1 MKGFLKPKPLSK
13 TKIHAKGIGSMEID
27 EDVKAFLIEGY
38 EYLNE
43 IEGDLVALEQSECDP
58 EVMNRIY
65 RNLHT
70 IKGNSGFLGVEK
82 LEAVAHA
89 GENLLSRLRDRTIA
103 MNAQIASALL
113 ETIDAVREHMEALE
127 TTGEESPIERTELL
141 AKLTQ
146 LQESGGEFE
155 LQQSAIEPES
165 ASEQNLEK
173 NLEIVPQQRA
183 IEPESTSEK
192 LLENVLEKVRETVQ
206 QQQEKQEEIA
216 ASPTIPPHQEKQE
229 ETAALLSVEP
239 ALIPIAKLP
248 VSAPANSQSSTN
260 GQAIARG
267 DAEGDRFKIA
277 DTAIR
282 VDVGLLD
289 KLMNLVGE
297 LVLCRNQILEF
308 VNANAA
314 STQNDDT
321 LKSVSARLNLV
332 TSELQ
337 EGVMKTRMQPI
348 RTIWSKFPRVVRD
361 TAFSLGKQVQL
372 EMEGEETELDKTLI
386 EAIGNPLTHLVRNSL
401 DHGIETAEVRA
412 AKGKPA
418 IGKLLLRAYHE
429 SGQVNIE
436 ISDDGGGI
444 DPNRL
449 KNKAVQKGII
459 SADRAEQMS
468 DREALNLIFLPSFS
482 TAEKVTNISGRGVG
496 MDVVRTNIEKING
509 TIDVQSQV
517 GKGTTFKLKIP
528 LTLAIIPTLIITTGG
543 DRYAIPQVNLLELV
557 RLEGEQIKK
566 IELFHGTPV
575 YRLRGRL
582 LPLVYL
588 NRELQLDRANLGNS
602 KPSQF
607 DTEEALNIVVVQA
620 TDKPFGLVVDAIND
634 TQEIVVK
641 PLGKQLKSLACFAGA
656 TIMGDGKVAL
666 ILDVAGIAQ
675 KTHMTEAQEKAILAD
690 ENSQRESS
698 EPPLQ
703 LLVFQGPDSRRMAIE
718 LSRVSRLEELPRHLL
733 ERVGKQD
740 VVQYRK
746 QIMPVIHLSAVF
758 GCDSYLPNSSND
770 AIDDKLPLVVV
781 SVGDEHQVGLA
792 VDRILDIVEQS
803 IDIKGAA
810 TQEGISC
817 CAVIQGQVTEILDVN
832 SVIGNNLF
840 GAKKML
846 FNS

>member
-1 MKGFLKPKPLSK
+1 
-13 TKIHAKGIGSMEID
+13 MEID

-38 EYLNE
+38 EYLSQ
-43 IEGDLVALEQSECDP
+43 IEGDLVALEQSESDP

-89 GENLLSRLRDRTIA
+89 GENLLSRLRDRAIA

-127 TTGEESPIERTELL
+127 TTGEESPIDPTELL
-141 AKLTQ
+141 SKLTR
-146 LQESGGEFE
+146 LQESGGGE
-155 LQQSAIEPES
+155 LEVQP
-165 ASEQNLEK
+165 
-173 NLEIVPQQRA
+173 RA
-183 IEPESTSEK
+183 IEPEFASK
-192 LLENVLEKVRETVQ
+192 NLRETVPQ
-206 QQQEKQEEIA
+206 QPEKLEEIA
-216 ASPTIPPHQEKQE
+216 ASPSRYTQQEKLE

-239 ALIPIAKLP
+239 DLIPVAKLP
-248 VSAPANSQSSTN
+248 VAAAANSESRTN
-260 GQAIARG
+260 GQVIASG
-267 DAEGDRFKIA
+267 DVEGDRFKIS

-308 VNANAA
+308 ANAKA
-314 STQNDDT
+314 ANAQNDDT
-321 LKSVSARLNLV
+321 LKSVSGRLNLV

-348 RTIWSKFPRVVRD
+348 RTIWNKFPRVVRD
-361 TAFSLGKQVQL
+361 TVFALGKQVHL

-401 DHGIETAEVRA
+401 DHGIETSDLRV

-418 IGKLLLRAYHE
+418 IGKLLLKAYHE

-444 DPNRL
+444 DPEKL

-459 SADRAEQMS
+459 SVDRADNMS
-468 DREALNLIFLPSFS
+468 DREALNLIFMPSFS

-517 GKGTTFKLKIP
+517 GKGTIFKLKIP

-543 DRYAIPQVNLLELV
+543 ERFAIPQVNLLELL

-566 IELFHGTPV
+566 IEMFHGTPV
-575 YRLRGRL
+575 YRLRGKL

-588 NRELQLDRANLGNS
+588 NRELQLDRADLGNG
-602 KPSQF
+602 KLAPF
-607 DTEEALNIVVVQA
+607 DTDEALNIVVVQA
-620 TDKPFGLVVDAIND
+620 TEKPFGLVVDTIND

-698 EPPLQ
+698 EPPQQ
-703 LLVFQGPDSRRMAIE
+703 LLVFQGPDNRRMAIE

-733 ERVGKQD
+733 ERVGRQD
-740 VVQYRK
+740 VVQYRQ
-746 QIMPVIHLSAVF
+746 QIMPVIYLSAVF
-758 GCDSYLPNSSND
+758 GCDSYAPNSSKNISFDRSD

-781 SVGDEHQVGLA
+781 SVGETQQVGLA

-817 CAVIQGQVTEILDVN
+817 CAVIQGQVTEILDVD

-840 GAKKML
+840 GGK
-846 FNS
+846 